1 MRTGQTACC
10 PTLNRF
16 NRAGENSKTGLRTS
30 IGGNGA
36 VVSPGTQP
44 GDVFVA
50 GDRER
55 LRAAELNQHN
65 LGGELLLLGKRRIE
79 SGDDGLLDFCAGETF
94 AGRGER
100 SEIKLRRVAPAAL
113 QMDAEEFR
121 ARLRVRQ
128 IHEEDLVEAAF
139 AQQLRRQSGEVVGR
153 GDNEDAALAVLQPG
167 QESRQ
172 DT

>member
-16 NRAGENSKTGLRTS
+16 NRAGENSETGLSTS

-44 GDVFVA
+44 RDIFVA

-55 LRAAELNQHN
+55 FRAAELSQHN
-65 LGGELLLLGKRRIE
+65 LGGELLLLGKRRVE

-100 SEIKLRRVAPAAL
+100 SKIKLRRVAPAAL
-113 QMDAEEFR
+113 QMDAEER
-121 ARLRVRQ
+121 SEERRVGKECR
-128 IHEEDLVEAAF
+128 
-139 AQQLRRQSGEVVGR
+139 
-153 GDNEDAALAVLQPG
+153 
-167 QESRQ
+167 SRWSPYH
-172 DT
+172 